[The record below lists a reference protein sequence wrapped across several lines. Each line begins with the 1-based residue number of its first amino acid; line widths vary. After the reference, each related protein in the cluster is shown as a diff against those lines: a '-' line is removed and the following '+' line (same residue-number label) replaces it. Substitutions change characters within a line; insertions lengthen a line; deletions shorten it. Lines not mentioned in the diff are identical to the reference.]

1 MTREEAMKQTIK
13 NLRQWKKFN
22 TKYARQ
28 LRKDRHLLLQ
38 ELKNFEIQIRE
49 RCLENREDNV

>member
-1 MTREEAMKQTIK
+1 MTREKAMKPTIK
-13 NLRQWKKFN
+13 NLRQWKKFT

-38 ELKNFEIQIRE
+38 EWKNFEMQIRE
-49 RCLENREDNV
+49 RCLESR

>member
-1 MTREEAMKQTIK
+1 MTREKAMKPTIK
-13 NLRQWKKFN
+13 NLRQWKKFT

-38 ELKNFEIQIRE
+38 EWKNFEIQIRE
-49 RCLENREDNV
+49 RCLESR